1 MVAIVEQ
8 KDASEEQKLIK
19 EVNTGVL
26 VATGRDLKRWL
37 AGLNNNNA
45 QGEYYLTD
53 VIAAAHDENRAV
65 EAVHPSHSI
74 EVEG

>member
-53 VIAAAHDENRAV
+53 VIAAAHDEAV
-65 EAVHPSHSI
+65 PSKRYILHTQSKWK
-74 EVEG
+74 G